1 MNEEQNHHRR
11 SQMSDEQLHAELMTL
26 QDWFNDEGRIQD
38 ANLIEVA
45 SKRID
50 DLTKQLAEKD
60 RLLADPTLGRL
71 VPIDVQA
78 ALDAAIQDS
87 EDVDANT

>member
-1 MNEEQNHHRR
+1 VGFAGGGITTVSHPGGNG
-11 SQMSDEQLHAELMTL
+11 MSD
-26 QDWFNDEGRIQD
+26 IP
-38 ANLIEVA
+38 IA
-45 SKRID
+45 SCEHWRLGCCPFCFD
-50 DLTKQLAEKD
+50 DLTKQLSEKD